1 MITSTANQQVKLLVQ
16 LNKKRKLRDERGVFV
31 VEGPKMFREAPKE
44 RIEKAYFSETFFEKH
59 KETLT
64 KRIQADGLEYEI
76 IQDHIFKT
84 AIPRRPRAYS
94 ALCGSRPATF
104 QSF

>member
-44 RIEKAYFSETFFEKH
+44 RIEKVYFS
-59 KETLT
+59 
-64 KRIQADGLEYEI
+64 
-76 IQDHIFKT
+76 
-84 AIPRRPRAYS
+84 
-94 ALCGSRPATF
+94 
-104 QSF
+104 

>member
-44 RIEKAYFSETFFEKH
+44 RIEKVYFSETFYEKH
-59 KETLT
+59 KETLI
-64 KRIQADGLEYEI
+64 KRIQADGLEFEVM
-76 IQDHIFKT
+76 QDQ
-84 AIPRRPRAYS
+84 
-94 ALCGSRPATF
+94 ATF
-104 QSF
+104 RRF

>member
-44 RIEKAYFSETFFEKH
+44 LHRKSLFFRDF
-59 KETLT
+59 L
-64 KRIQADGLEYEI
+64 
-76 IQDHIFKT
+76 
-84 AIPRRPRAYS
+84 
-94 ALCGSRPATF
+94 
-104 QSF
+104 